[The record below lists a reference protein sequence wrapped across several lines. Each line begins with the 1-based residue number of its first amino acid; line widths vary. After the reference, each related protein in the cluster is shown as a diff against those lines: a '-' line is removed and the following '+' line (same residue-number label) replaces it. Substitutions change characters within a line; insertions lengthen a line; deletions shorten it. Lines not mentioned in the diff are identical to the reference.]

1 MKKSMSQSMLNYIL
15 SGISI
20 VSLLFLGFS
29 LLSYGR
35 VNTRLNAASEE
46 RFNLT
51 YNANRFMNG
60 SAYLTNE
67 VRAFAATADKEHYDN
82 YWNEVNNLK
91 NRDLGVAAMQEIG
104 ITKEEQAM
112 IDDMYAVSNELVP
125 LEEQA
130 MENVQAGKQ
139 EAASEYVY
147 GEEYQTAIEKIS
159 ALKEKFLNDLDART
173 LSQVEELQKDAN
185 AIRIRMI
192 LALALVVLI
201 SFIIMIANRVQIIRP
216 VMMVKDQM
224 VEISQGNLSAEF
236 SLEPNTSEI
245 GMLVASIHETKR
257 ELKKYIDDI
266 ERKLAQ
272 MADGNMDLA
281 IDTDYRGEFLP
292 IQNAMNQI
300 LDSLNQA
307 LSKIDQSSEFVAV
320 ESKRMASGAQTL
332 STGTVAQASAVE
344 ELSAGIQDIS
354 QQVEN
359 TSNDAKTGKDAS
371 MDAMKHLQICDSKMK
386 SLTETIGEI
395 TKSSRQIGGIIKTIE
410 DISFQTNILALNA
423 SVEAARAGEAGKGF
437 AVVAGEVQS
446 LANKSAASAKDITEL
461 IENSI
466 KQIADGKNLS
476 EDTTNALTGLV
487 ASAQVATEMIEK
499 IADSAVQQNTAIKQ
513 IKLGME
519 QISGVVQT
527 NAATAQ
533 ETASSAEELYNHAE
547 EMKLA
552 MQQFKLR
559 GDR

>member
-91 NRDLGVAAMQEIG
+91 NRDLGVEAMQEIG

>member
-410 DISFQTNILALNA
+410 DISFQTNILAFNA
-423 SVEAARAGEAGKGF
+423 SV
-437 AVVAGEVQS
+437 
-446 LANKSAASAKDITEL
+446 
-461 IENSI
+461 
-466 KQIADGKNLS
+466 
-476 EDTTNALTGLV
+476 
-487 ASAQVATEMIEK
+487 
-499 IADSAVQQNTAIKQ
+499 
-513 IKLGME
+513 
-519 QISGVVQT
+519 
-527 NAATAQ
+527 
-533 ETASSAEELYNHAE
+533 
-547 EMKLA
+547 
-552 MQQFKLR
+552 
-559 GDR
+559 